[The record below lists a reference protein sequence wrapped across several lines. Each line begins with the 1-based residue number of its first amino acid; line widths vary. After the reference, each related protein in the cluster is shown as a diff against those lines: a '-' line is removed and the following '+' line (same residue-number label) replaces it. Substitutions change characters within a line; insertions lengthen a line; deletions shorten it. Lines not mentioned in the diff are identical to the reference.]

1 MGSSKPVTF
10 FATMGPKTPVRVCL
24 VCCGFR
30 NNGTENTW
38 WARPCACHICSQ
50 QWNRETPY
58 GSVHVLS
65 VVFFATVG
73 QENTLWADP
82 CLSVMFI
89 VATDRKTPY
98 GHAQVCRDFHNNR
111 TGNHCFATIEIRG
124 SRCCTRGPRNISVLE
139 WPKAQQL
146 PMVRLVQQRLT
157 RCGVKYTFG
166 TPMYS
171 KECTSPTLL
180 FFLLFFFP
188 GRATRMAWSD

>member
-1 MGSSKPVTF
+1 
-10 FATMGPKTPVRVCL
+10 MGPKTPVRVCL
-24 VCCGFR
+24 VCRGFR

-38 WARPCACHICSQ
+38 WARPCACHIFSQ

-73 QENTLWADP
+73 QENTLWAGP

-146 PMVRLVQQRLT
+146 PMVLHDV
-157 RCGVKYTFG
+157 VWS
-166 TPMYS
+166 TPLERQCTPKSAPLQPYS
-171 KECTSPTLL
+171 A
-180 FFLLFFFP
+180 FFP